1 MHAPTFSIARITKM
15 RPNVSARHTLLQH
28 DAEKGQSKT
37 EKSSPFVWPEMLY
50 TSTPNV
56 LSVQKPGVK

>member
-1 MHAPTFSIARITKM
+1 M
-15 RPNVSARHTLLQH
+15 RPNASARHTLLQH